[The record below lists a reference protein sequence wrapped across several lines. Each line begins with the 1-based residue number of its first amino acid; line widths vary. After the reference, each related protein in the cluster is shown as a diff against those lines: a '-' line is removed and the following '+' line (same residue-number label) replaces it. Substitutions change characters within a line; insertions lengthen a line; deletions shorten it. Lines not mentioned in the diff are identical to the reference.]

1 MAEINWNI
9 LQPQNIGMNA
19 LASFQQGQQ
28 MRREQDTRKAM
39 AAYAQNPNDAN
50 ALNALA
56 PYAPDYVVQQ
66 KQSLAKDAEAKQQAA
81 VAQRVEMIGQV
92 AQWADTPEK
101 WDKGV
106 DYLASMYP
114 DLAQYRGKFTPEAR
128 MAAISAAGEYKN
140 FAESQKPINAG
151 PGTWVLGPDGKTV
164 LQKVP
169 FAPRPVTVGE
179 GQTVVE
185 YAPGAGGGT
194 ADPASVFQR
203 MIGAESNGQHF
214 AANGGPLTSPKGAV
228 GIAQVMPTTGP
239 EAAAAANLPW
249 DENRYRTDPE
259 YNKALGQAY
268 FQQQLQVFGG
278 DTAKAVA
285 AYNAGPGRVQQAMQK
300 GGANWQQYL
309 PAETQAYLGKVLGP
323 AGSRVIAQGAPKQPK
338 QPDAPSGYRFKP
350 DGSLEP
356 IPGGPAAKPDPKSDP
371 GYSQSAMDAFNRAI
385 DSANRL
391 IKHPGF
397 NAGVGVP
404 SINPLDG
411 NLAGYIVPGSNAAD
425 FRAELDALKAQVFL
439 PMVQS
444 MKGMGALSN
453 AEGEKLTAS
462 IGALDTKMSEGAFRA
477 SLQRIIKDL
486 QTYRDRTNAPAQL
499 PARAASQPAQKKR
512 LRYNPA
518 TGNLE

>member
-140 FAESQKPINAG
+140 FSEAQKPINAG

-169 FAPRPVTVGE
+169 FAPRPVTVKDGE
-179 GQTVVE
+179 TVVE
-185 YAPGAGGGT
+185 YAPGGSAPTQAGPISGEALLPAIVAQESGGNYT
-194 ADPASVFQR
+194 ARNASS
-203 MIGAESNGQHF
+203 GA
-214 AANGGPLTSPKGAV
+214 LGAY
-228 GIAQVMPTTGP
+228 QVMPATGSALAQRLGLPWRPDLMTSDAP
-239 EAAAAANLPW
+239 EARAYQDQIGRAAVEEAVSA
-249 DENRYRTDPE
+249 T
-259 YNKALGQAY
+259 
-268 FQQQLQVFGG
+268 GG
-278 DTAKAVA
+278 DPVQA
-285 AYNAGPGRVQQAMQK
+285 AMYYHGGSDKTKWGPK
-300 GGANWQQYL
+300 TQQYGQEVV
-309 PAETQAYLGKVLGP
+309 ARLGGP
-323 AGSRVIAQGAPKQPK
+323 NGPKVIAQGAPKQPK

-486 QTYRDRTNAPAQL
+486 QTYRDRTNAPAPQR
-499 PARAASQPAQKKR
+499 PAGKPANR
-512 LRYNPA
+512 PSVSNW
-518 TGNLE
+518 